1 MRADGAKIP
10 EKEHN
15 RQRKMKQPTSTEKY
29 RQFIT
34 VKFAASRPMDGGR
47 LVTAVKTT
55 SNRDSSSMIYHG

>member
-1 MRADGAKIP
+1 MERKY
-10 EKEHN
+10 
-15 RQRKMKQPTSTEKY
+15 QRRNITGSGKMKQRASTEKY

-34 VKFAASRPMDGGR
+34 VKFAASRPKGGGEGR